1 MPNVKPSSILK
12 LEKLMRS
19 DNCDIG
25 TLASK
30 ITNNNEIV
38 NPNVVKVHV
47 EEILKDLSDEK
58 SFFSILK
65 EMNIDA
71 GEEAFEDS
79 EESGEDDQDLSFEA
93 KSASRSFTE

>member
-30 ITNNNEIV
+30 ITNNNELPSLIGYDLMDV
-38 NPNVVKVHV
+38 LPFLEKLGIKVEVIGSKGKVKSQSISSGTFLNKIDKI
-47 EEILKDLSDEK
+47 ILQVS
-58 SFFSILK
+58 
-65 EMNIDA
+65 
-71 GEEAFEDS
+71 
-79 EESGEDDQDLSFEA
+79 
-93 KSASRSFTE
+93 